1 MLSIF
6 KSFKQ
11 KVFPSYLGVDIGTTS
26 IKVVEV
32 KQGKQ
37 LPALTNYGILQ
48 SSGYLLRTNDVLQTS
63 SLKLFAE
70 GAVDLLRMVLEK
82 MKPTTNVATASLPI
96 FSVFTSVFEFP
107 EMSQTDL
114 ERSLTYQARQY
125 VPLPISEVALDW
137 IKVGEREDEKGTK
150 FQQVLMISVPQEIIK
165 KYQYIFKKSGLNLH
179 LLEIESLS
187 LSRSVIG
194 NDQTATIIV
203 DIGSHST
210 NIAFFDKGQLK
221 FSNQTDYGGSSL
233 TQALA
238 SSLNVNPL
246 RAEELKKEHGIVNIG
261 SNYELS
267 TIMMPFLD
275 VIISEIKKAKFNYTS
290 QFLSEHPTERLIL
303 TGGGANLLGIEKYF
317 EKEFSF
323 PVVRSAPIPRME
335 YPSVIEPLIGELNPL
350 LSVAIGLTLK
360 DFS

>member
-1 MLSIF
+1 MFGVF
-6 KSFKQ
+6 KSLKQ

-37 LPALTNYGILQ
+37 APALINYGILQ

-70 GAVDLLRMVLEK
+70 GAIDLLKMVLSK
-82 MKPTTNVATASLPI
+82 MKPTTMEATASLPI

-107 EMSQTDL
+107 EMSQADL
-114 ERSLTYQARQY
+114 ERSLSYQARQY
-125 VPLPISEVALDW
+125 VPLPISEVEIDW

-150 FQQVLMISVPQEIIK
+150 FQQVLMISVPREIIK
-165 KYQYIFKKSGLNLH
+165 KYQYIFKKAGLNLRV
-179 LLEIESLS
+179 LEIESLS
-187 LSRSVIG
+187 LSRSVVG
-194 NDQTATIIV
+194 SDQTPAIVV
-203 DIGSHST
+203 DIGSQST
-210 NIAFFDKGQLK
+210 NIAFFDKAILK
-221 FSNQTDYGGSSL
+221 FSVQSDYGGASL

-246 RAEELKKEHGIVNIG
+246 RAEELKKEHGIINIG
-261 SNYELS
+261 PNYELS
-267 TIMMPFLD
+267 TIMLPFLD
-275 VIISEIKKAKFNYTS
+275 VIISEIKKAQFNYKS
-290 QFLSEHPTERLIL
+290 QFLADHQAERLIL
-303 TGGGANLLGIEKYF
+303 AGGGSNLIGIEKYF

-323 PVVRSAPIPRME
+323 PVVKASPIVKME
-335 YPSVIEPLIGELNPL
+335 YPGVIEPLIGELNPL